1 MADDANDFMGDVLL
15 QSTLD
20 GGDIVVEN
28 GLVKDCR
35 NFDTAAYL
43 SLFGGNKKDLNAR
56 PKETWWGNLIPGTK
70 RNEWMQSEFAATV
83 NGLPLTSGNLLKARQ
98 AAERDLDWIKKD
110 AGADGFSAS
119 LKAEN
124 PSRVRLEVE
133 IKKSDAAIAG
143 GAYELQWQGA
153 LK

>member
-28 GLVKDCR
+28 GLIKDCR

-110 AGADGFSAS
+110 AGADKIFAS

-124 PSRVRLEVE
+124 PARVRLEVE
-133 IKKSDAAIAG
+133 IKKRDAAIAG

>member
-1 MADDANDFMGDVLL
+1 MADDANNFMGDVLL

-20 GGDIVVEN
+20 GGDIVIEN

-110 AGADGFSAS
+110 AGADKISAS

-124 PSRVRLEVE
+124 PARVRLEVE

>member
-20 GGDIVVEN
+20 GGDIVIEN

-43 SLFGGNKKDLNAR
+43 SLFGGNKKDLNAQ

-110 AGADGFSAS
+110 AGADKISAS

-124 PSRVRLEVE
+124 PARVRLEVE

>member
-1 MADDANDFMGDVLL
+1 MADDANNFMGDVLL

-20 GGDIVVEN
+20 GGDIVIEN

-110 AGADGFSAS
+110 AGADKISAS

-124 PSRVRLEVE
+124 PARVRLEVE
-133 IKKSDAAIAG
+133 ITKSDAAIAG

>member
-20 GGDIVVEN
+20 GGDIVIEN
-28 GLVKDCR
+28 GFVKDCR

-56 PKETWWGNLIPGTK
+56 QKETWWGNLIPGTK

-110 AGADGFSAS
+110 AGADKISAA

-124 PSRVRLEVE
+124 PARVRLEVE
-133 IKKSDAAIAG
+133 VKKSEAAIAG